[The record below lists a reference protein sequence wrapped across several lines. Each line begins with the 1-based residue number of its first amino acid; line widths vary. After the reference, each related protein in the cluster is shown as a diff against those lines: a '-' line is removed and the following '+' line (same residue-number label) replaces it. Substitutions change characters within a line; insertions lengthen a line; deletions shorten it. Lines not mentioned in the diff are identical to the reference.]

1 MLVRMLIMLHNLCI
15 DYALDFTIQTLQKPL
30 SFGDKSESDWNVNI
44 WKSSKVELVVS
55 CKNLRNADT
64 FSKSDPFV
72 VMFTA
77 DDRGGWK
84 EYGRTETIDDNLNP
98 EFAKK
103 FTINYR

>member
-1 MLVRMLIMLHNLCI
+1 MSQNWQPGTASNSL
-15 DYALDFTIQTLQKPL
+15 
-30 SFGDKSESDWNVNI
+30 
-44 WKSSKVELVVS
+44 SSKVELVVS

-84 EYGRTETIDDNLNP
+84 EFGRTETIDDNLNP